1 MLFSTCGREACGG
14 WDLYLKGTELACDK
28 PSLNRYTN
36 EVIQVKRNAPP
47 PSPLPHSPAR
57 LRAALGKTALK
68 SGFGT
73 AVAVGMLISASLS
86 AGSARALQIRL
97 IADNDWALYAGTST
111 SINRLVVQN
120 DIAWPWQNFAQT
132 VDDAYLS
139 ESTWWFLV
147 MNTTGQSAAFGSIGS
162 IANIATA
169 PGIQVSNA
177 MQSYLANYNPISVGW
192 DSGESYNASLA
203 DVQVALP
210 SLTFGNVITQCGT
223 VCASYLSVSG
233 DNSLQWGE
241 LSQTAVLYK
250 IPIPEVDQAQV
261 PAPLPIFGALAAF
274 GTSRKLRKRI
284 KGGTNAVPS
293 TYSL

>member
-1 MLFSTCGREACGG
+1 
-14 WDLYLKGTELACDK
+14 
-28 PSLNRYTN
+28 
-36 EVIQVKRNAPP
+36 
-47 PSPLPHSPAR
+47 
-57 LRAALGKTALK
+57 
-68 SGFGT
+68 
-73 AVAVGMLISASLS
+73 MLISATLS

-97 IADNDWALYAGTST
+97 IADNDWALYPGTSA

-120 DIAWPWQNFAQT
+120 AIAWPWQNFVQT

-169 PGIQVSNA
+169 PGIHVSNA

-203 DVQVALP
+203 DVQAALP
-210 SLTFGNVITQCGT
+210 SLTFNNVLTQCGS
-223 VCASYLSVSG
+223 VCTSYLSVSG
-233 DNSLQWGE
+233 CASLQWGE
-241 LSQTAVLYK
+241 VAQTAVLYK

-284 KGGTNAVPS
+284 NASTNAVSS
-293 TYSL
+293 T